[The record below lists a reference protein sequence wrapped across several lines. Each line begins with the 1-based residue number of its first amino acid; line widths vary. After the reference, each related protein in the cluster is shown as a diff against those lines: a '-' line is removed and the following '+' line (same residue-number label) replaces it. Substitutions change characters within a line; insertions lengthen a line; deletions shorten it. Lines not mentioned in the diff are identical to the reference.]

1 MKRSCAN
8 RLPSSGVPLALC
20 IGIVLGHPLFSPSA
34 FSAENFFREDPLP
47 KILQDWQKRRERA
60 AVIRYEL
67 AGTRTWPKGLFNPNP
82 GDPEANDDKDNPDHD
97 ITGTLNR
104 TVLLD
109 LARNRFRIE
118 FDDQGYNNL
127 SRSLYRIHCIEMGDG
142 SALRVCILENTDSPV
157 RGNSA
162 RHHVDFWMAKG
173 DPQLMPPGIFENYD
187 PLFYAA
193 GIVPTGEVW
202 VRPTALV
209 PTNDPKAFTFAGA
222 VNVGGRLCAR
232 IRAKWETKLYSMH
245 MEDEFW
251 VDVERD
257 SAIVKIIS
265 DGYACQ
271 VTTEIAYQQT
281 PGGWLPSAWTR
292 EASCQR
298 KRTQPT
304 DKIKVKSVS
313 VFPPVT
319 DQNFTFEPTPGM
331 YVQDEEY
338 FLKPK
343 DGQLTGSS
351 KYYRIEADGR
361 RTELNER
368 LWPLGETNAPANS
381 ERR

>member
-1 MKRSCAN
+1 MRTTLINHSQRYVVSLYILLGWFFGSPA
-8 RLPSSGVPLALC
+8 
-20 IGIVLGHPLFSPSA
+20 IV
-34 FSAENFFREDPLP
+34 SAEDFFREDPLP
-47 KILQDWQKRRERA
+47 KILQGWQKRRERA
-60 AVIRYEL
+60 AVVRYEL

-82 GDPEANDDKDNPDHD
+82 GDPEAKDDKDNPDHD
-97 ITGTLNR
+97 VTGTLNR

-142 SALRVCILENTDSPV
+142 SALRVRILENTDSPI

-162 RHHVDFWMAKG
+162 RHHVDFWTARG
-173 DPQLMPPGIFENYD
+173 DPQLMPPGIFHTDYH

-232 IRAKWETKLYSMH
+232 VRATWETKLHSMH
-245 MEDEFW
+245 MEKEFW

-257 SAIVKIIS
+257 SAIVKAIS
-265 DGYACQ
+265 YGHGTQ
-271 VTTEIAYQQT
+271 GTTEIEYQQT

-292 EASCQR
+292 EARRQR
-298 KRTQPT
+298 KPTQPT
-304 DKIKVKSVS
+304 DKIKVKFVS

-319 DQNFTFEPTPGM
+319 DQDFTFEPTSGM
-331 YVQDEEY
+331 YVQDQQY
-338 FLKPK
+338 FLNPK
-343 DGQLTGSS
+343 DGQLTSSS
-351 KYYRIEADGR
+351 KYYRLEADGR
-361 RTELNER
+361 RTELNEC
-368 LWPLGETNAPANS
+368 LYPLAETNAPANS